1 MSRQRS
7 LPVLL
12 PGSSGPPVTPGSLP
26 NSATNRSLS
35 EHGSTEWDESFD
47 AFAASRLKSPSNT
60 VPTAPNSA
68 ASRQNTN
75 TSVFRDHVSHSVLD
89 VHSSGCQEGLS
100 QPTDVPPLP
109 PRRPLGP
116 PRDRSSDSWLERAEE
131 LAVQR
136 EACFLT
142 QTELASRQH
151 TRQRKHKRNTKS
163 WPLADELP
171 TESTGSDMLADP
183 ARYHANMCLTSTIT
197 EVAESSDINNRV
209 LTSGEEGWKASSSER
224 DSPGAQERRNM
235 ERKNNALNSSN
246 FDANK
251 DVLLSMALGF
261 ATENILDKSLIYD
274 EDNPQTSPVLV
285 NSVKN
290 SSEKSQKTFTHS
302 DMEPFEKG
310 LIELSLRPD
319 CTADHS
325 DKSKLTNG
333 VSTSVG
339 SIPDSNK
346 NIDSSDFA
354 FVDSDSSPSD
364 MTINTFEIYD
374 QNANKMLTAYQMFSA
389 VDSSGNPISPLDST
403 AMNSD
408 FKPSEL
414 EMLSSTMPSFAAAC
428 ETKQQSEQCV
438 LKADSLGDEQRDHSP
453 HYKSSCDGK
462 GGCETEGNSAFNEE
476 IRLDF
481 GDERHTS
488 FNCELPQHPLNP
500 KNLVVGNSVSAEVIG
515 EELKPTLANCINL
528 SPQLDSPTRNNASLT
543 DAPCNKGGSVAGEL
557 SLPQALQEEESNN
570 QRSSQTSDQQTTQFG
585 GSVTNNTKSEG
596 VGVRRHND
604 RHPHVGDMDNCE
616 GNHYMEK
623 SELSDLENSQEMS
636 FADLHASVAPSPSD
650 AFRPTGSSPHSSIF
664 PSYLPTPVSD
674 THTKPDPDPNTP
686 PQNANPKAGGT
697 NNLAPLTSCFCTST
711 PTPNSPSSTSTPCSS
726 CSTCTV
732 QPMVDA
738 RHNVTPGERQPASG
752 LLPHPESR

>member
-12 PGSSGPPVTPGSLP
+12 PGSSGPPVAAGSLP
-26 NSATNRSLS
+26 NSATNHSLS
-35 EHGSTEWDESFD
+35 EHGSTEWDESFE
-47 AFAASRLKSPSNT
+47 AFAASRLKSPSST
-60 VPTAPNSA
+60 VPPVPNSL
-68 ASRQNTN
+68 ASRRNTN
-75 TSVFRDHVSHSVLD
+75 TSVFRDHVTHPIPD
-89 VHSSGCQEGLS
+89 VRDSGGQEGLL

-151 TRQRKHKRNTKS
+151 LRQRKHKRNTKS
-163 WPLADELP
+163 WPLADKLP
-171 TESTGSDMLADP
+171 IESTGSDLLADP
-183 ARYHANMCLTSTIT
+183 APYHGNMCLTSTIT

-209 LTSGEEGWKASSSER
+209 LTSGEDDWKASSKER
-224 DSPGAQERRNM
+224 DSPGAQERRNL
-235 ERKNNALNSSN
+235 ERKNNALNSCH
-246 FDANK
+246 FDTNK
-251 DVLLSMALGF
+251 DAVLNMALGF

-274 EDNPQTSPVLV
+274 EDNPQTSPVLI

-290 SSEKSQKTFTHS
+290 SSGKSQKTFAHS
-302 DMEPFEKG
+302 NMEPLDKG
-310 LIELSLRPD
+310 LIDLSLNPD

-333 VSTSVG
+333 VSSIVG

-354 FVDSDSSPSD
+354 FVDSDSSPSE

-389 VDSSGNPISPLDST
+389 VDSSGNPMSALEST

-414 EMLSSTMPSFAAAC
+414 EMLSSTMSPFAA
-428 ETKQQSEQCV
+428 EQCG
-438 LKADSLGDEQRDHSP
+438 LKAESLGDEQRDGSP
-453 HYKSSCDGK
+453 HCKSSCEGK
-462 GGCETEGNSAFNEE
+462 GGCETQENVSFNEQ

-481 GDERHTS
+481 GDEGHTS
-488 FNCELPQHPLNP
+488 FNCELPQHPLNS
-500 KNLVVGNSVSAEVIG
+500 KNQTVGNAVGAEVIG
-515 EELKPTLANCINL
+515 EELTPTPANCINH

-543 DAPCNKGGSVAGEL
+543 DAPSNKDGSVAGAL
-557 SLPQALQEEESNN
+557 SLPQALQEESNS
-570 QRSSQTSDQQTTQFG
+570 QRSNQTSDQQNTQFSR
-585 GSVTNNTKSEG
+585 SVTNSTKSEG
-596 VGVRRHND
+596 VTD
-604 RHPHVGDMDNCE
+604 RQPHVGDMEDRESDHNT
-616 GNHYMEK
+616 HT

-636 FADLHASVAPSPSD
+636 FADLHASVAPSSSG
-650 AFRPTGSSPHSSIF
+650 ALRPTGSSPHASSS
-664 PSYLPTPVSD
+664 PPHHPTSVSD

-686 PQNANPKAGGT
+686 PQKARPKAGGA
-697 NNLAPLTSCFCTST
+697 NDLAPLTYCFCTST
-711 PTPNSPSSTSTPCSS
+711 PTPTSPSSTSTPCSS